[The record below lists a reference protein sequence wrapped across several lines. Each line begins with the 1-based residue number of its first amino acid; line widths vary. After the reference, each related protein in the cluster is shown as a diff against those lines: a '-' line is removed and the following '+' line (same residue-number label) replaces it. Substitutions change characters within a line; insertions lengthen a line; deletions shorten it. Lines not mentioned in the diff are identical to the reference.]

1 MDILIKQ
8 ELRPCKVG
16 SLKALFHRWIE
27 ESDVIE
33 PSLMIGGH
41 PGGVVRM
48 TFGIVEFE
56 DGSIG
61 KHSPYEIK
69 FIDNNFNDW
78 DFGVAEKVNMDEI
91 RYPNKILNVDK
102 AFSTLEKNGKKNI
115 VLRDLANVMNITP
128 NTVRKKIKEQGGFE
142 IINQGL
148 GNPSIVKRIK

>member
-16 SLKALFHRWIE
+16 SINGLFHRWVE

-69 FIDNNFNDW
+69 FTDNKFNDW
-78 DFGVAEKVNMDEI
+78 DFGVAEEVNMD
-91 RYPNKILNVDK
+91 
-102 AFSTLEKNGKKNI
+102 
-115 VLRDLANVMNITP
+115 
-128 NTVRKKIKEQGGFE
+128 
-142 IINQGL
+142 
-148 GNPSIVKRIK
+148 